1 MTLPPRS
8 VQLVTPPSPAAD
20 FAVRLARAGCTARA
34 RLSQYDHAHFNR
46 LTNQATAL
54 LGATPAE
61 LQLSGSAWRV
71 ATSSTNV
78 AGLPDAIDFTVEFV
92 CARGELPRAS
102 VSVDLE
108 FVPWSAENYVLLPAA
123 AYNGNRF
130 PSRRLRYSPKLY
142 EVQDIGPDK
151 PIIISDVPRLD
162 DADGVSRIQ
171 ERSGS
176 MATPAIGF
184 HAPSSQT
191 ACWLTCRH
199 ANALGDLGLSI
210 EETRGR
216 DRATIS
222 ITSPV
227 VRELYNYRICDMR
240 FPSIDVPRDFRAG
253 DSVVIAFRLH
263 LFAAP
268 RLQDLFDRFTQIR
281 KEHNA
286 PTTPLDPLPYAACFE
301 VQEKKFN
308 ALNFVLAHGYYS
320 VGFRENFLQ
329 DWQIG
334 WTGGMISTYP
344 LLFAGG
350 EESRRNVVRNFDWL
364 FLNGI
369 CPAGFFW
376 DSGRNGTE
384 WIGGDIR
391 KPHTGNWHLIRKSGD
406 GVYYINK
413 QLLLMEKLGVSVKPA
428 WREGTQRVCDAL
440 VRLWRKWGQFGQF
453 VDSLSGDVIVGGSSS
468 GAIVPAALVLAAD
481 YFGRDEY
488 LTVAREAAEH
498 YYQHFTV
505 RGLSCGGPGDALQNN
520 DSESWYALIESYALL
535 YESTGDRT
543 WITRAGEQARQFA
556 TWVVTY
562 DYPFP
567 TTSLFG
573 RAGIRST
580 GAVYAN
586 TQNKHAAPGICTY
599 SGVALLRLFR
609 ATSDPFYLE
618 LLHDI
623 AHHLPQYLPHPL
635 KPVGDLPVGR
645 MCERVN
651 ITDWEG
657 PERIGEVVTP
667 TNWAETSL
675 MLTTVEIPGLYVQP
689 DRALVV
695 AFDSIVA
702 EIVSDTANETV
713 VRLHNP
719 TAAPASVKIFSEHS
733 AAAKIPLPENYL
745 FGCPSEKLPPGES
758 KTRTFSKP

>member
-1 MTLPPRS
+1 MTLPRS
-8 VQLVTPPSPAAD
+8 SAEPVSPEGANGGFVA
-20 FAVRLARAGCTARA
+20 RLGRAGCTARA
-34 RLSQYDHAHFNR
+34 RLSRYDNARFNQ
-46 LTNQATAL
+46 LTNQATVALETVPGEVPL
-54 LGATPAE
+54 LG
-61 LQLSGSAWRV
+61 SFWRV
-71 ATSSTNV
+71 TTRTQDVVGHA
-78 AGLPDAIDFTVEFV
+78 DALDFSVEFV
-92 CARGELPRAS
+92 CERGELTQAS

-108 FVPWSAENYVLLPAA
+108 FAPWTAENYVLLPAA

-130 PSRRLRYSPKLY
+130 PARRLRYSPKLY

-151 PIIISDVPRLD
+151 PMVISDVPRLD
-162 DADGVSRIQ
+162 DSGGVSRIQ

-176 MATPAIGF
+176 MATPAVGF
-184 HAPSSQT
+184 HAPGAQ
-191 ACWLTCRH
+191 AGCWLTCLH
-199 ANALGDLGLSI
+199 ANALGDFGLSL
-210 EETRGR
+210 EETRSR
-216 DRATIS
+216 DRATIA

-240 FPSIDVPRDFRAG
+240 FPSIDTPHDFRAG
-253 DSVVIAFRLH
+253 DAVVIAFRLH

-268 RLQDLFDRFTQIR
+268 RLQDLFDRFVQIR
-281 KEHNA
+281 KEHTA
-286 PTTPLDPLPYAACFE
+286 PGAPLHPLPYSACFE

-308 ALNFVLAHGYYS
+308 TLNFVPEHGYYS

-344 LLFAGG
+344 LLFAGS
-350 EESRRNVVRNFDWL
+350 EDTRRNVLRNFDWL
-364 FLNGI
+364 FPNGL

-376 DSGRNGTE
+376 DAGRHGTE
-384 WIGGDIR
+384 WLGGDIR

-406 GVYYINK
+406 GVYYIIK
-413 QLLLMEKLGVSVKPA
+413 QLRLMQGLGLPVKPV
-428 WREGTQRVCDAL
+428 WRDGTQRVCDSF

-453 VDSLSGDVIVGGSSS
+453 VDSLSGDVVVGGSTS

-481 YFGRDEY
+481 YFGQDEY
-488 LTVAREAAEH
+488 RAVAREAAEH
-498 YYQHFTV
+498 YYERFTA

-535 YESTGDRT
+535 HASTGDRK
-543 WITRAGEQARQFA
+543 WLDRAGEQARQFA

-567 TTSLFG
+567 PASLFG

-609 ATSDPFYLE
+609 ATGDRFYLE

-635 KPVGDLPVGR
+635 KPLGGLPVGR

-651 ITDWEG
+651 LTDWEG
-657 PERIGEVVTP
+657 PDRIGEVATP
-667 TNWAETSL
+667 TNWAETAL

-689 DRALVV
+689 QNSLVF
-695 AFDSIVA
+695 AFDSITAKVVS
-702 EIVSDTANETV
+702 ESVEDIVVD
-713 VRLHNP
+713 LKNP
-719 TAAPASVKIFSEHS
+719 TPAAGRIRIFSERDE
-733 AAAKIPLPENYL
+733 AAEKPLPENYL
-745 FGCPSEKLPPGES
+745 LGCPVTELKAGEN
-758 KTRTFSKP
+758 KRMVFRK